1 MIKTKINSA
10 KKDFYNS
17 YFERNRYDI
26 KKNWDMI
33 KKISGITK
41 DNNRILKLIINNIEL
56 VNKKEIAEG
65 FNNFFS
71 SIPKILADK
80 LPTVNIDPLLYIT
93 NNSQS
98 SILLNPIESS
108 ECLEIIKGLKN
119 SRTTLDH
126 IPVTIFKRFIK
137 FYISPLID
145 IINLCLKNGIFPN
158 HLKLAKII
166 PIFKKGEKSDPNNYR
181 PIAVLSYISKIFEK
195 CIHRR
200 ILNFLD
206 KFNILS
212 PNQFGFRP
220 RISTADALLKFIDF
234 QYNVLNDKKYSCN
247 IFIDFRKAFDT
258 VDHSILLRKLDAYG
272 VRGSAH
278 KLLTNYLSN
287 RRHYVSIE
295 NTSSNEHTTN
305 MGIPQGSILGP
316 LLFLIYI
323 NDLPNVSKEFNT
335 ILFAD
340 YTTLSFKSNDLN
352 SLIRHC
358 NVELS
363 KFFIWSCANKLSVN
377 TDKTCFNL
385 ISNLTALPYVPE
397 IKLNNQILK
406 RQNIITF
413 LGVKIDE
420 KLKFNSHITY
430 VSSKISRSIGILNK
444 LKAYVPK
451 GVLRNLYFSFIYPYI
466 SYCIIIWGATFQ
478 THLNTLNLIHKRS
491 IRVINNANYLAH
503 TLELFCSSKILKLE
517 DLFMYTVSIHMFKYH
532 RASRYVLN
540 HTYNTRFRGHLLP
553 QFQRLTL
560 TQHSIEY
567 MGPIIWNSLPLQ
579 IKEEKLQYC
588 FISK

>member
-1 MIKTKINSA
+1 M
-10 KKDFYNS
+10 
-17 YFERNRYDI
+17 
-26 KKNWDMI
+26 
-33 KKISGITK
+33 
-41 DNNRILKLIINNIEL
+41 
-56 VNKKEIAEG
+56 
-65 FNNFFS
+65 
-71 SIPKILADK
+71 
-80 LPTVNIDPLLYIT
+80 
-93 NNSQS
+93 
-98 SILLNPIESS
+98 
-108 ECLEIIKGLKN
+108 
-119 SRTTLDH
+119 
-126 IPVTIFKRFIK
+126 
-137 FYISPLID
+137 
-145 IINLCLKNGIFPN
+145 
-158 HLKLAKII
+158 
-166 PIFKKGEKSDPNNYR
+166 
-181 PIAVLSYISKIFEK
+181 
-195 CIHRR
+195 
-200 ILNFLD
+200 NFLD

-278 KLLTNYLSN
+278 KLLTNYLFN
-287 RRHYVSIE
+287 RRQYVSIE

-340 YTTLSFKSNDLN
+340 DTTLSFKSNDLN

-363 KFFIWSCANKLSVN
+363 KFFKWSCANKLSVN
-377 TDKTCFNL
+377 TDKTYFNL

-579 IKEEKLQYC
+579 IREEDSLKSFKRHLKSYI
-588 FISK
+588 FENYSIASSPNE